1 MTKYFGGLAAVDE
14 IDFTLKEGA
23 ILGLIGPN
31 GAGKTTIFNLISG
44 VLKPTKGRIV
54 FNGEEITGLRSH
66 GIAKRGIIRTFQ
78 LINLFKNFTVVEN
91 VLMGFYLQFK
101 TGIWQSV
108 VKTPRSQREE
118 QLFKEKSVEILNTV
132 GIEFLKDQPAK
143 TLSHGHQQ
151 MLALAIA
158 LAAQPKIL
166 LLDEPAAGLS
176 GDEIRSFVALI
187 RKIRDSLNLSIIL
200 VEHNI
205 KEVMGISYHVV
216 VMNFGKK
223 IAEGLPEMVQ
233 QNPEVIRAY
242 LGG

>member
-1 MTKYFGGLAAVDE
+1 
-14 IDFTLKEGA
+14 
-23 ILGLIGPN
+23 
-31 GAGKTTIFNLISG
+31 
-44 VLKPTKGRIV
+44 
-54 FNGEEITGLRSH
+54 
-66 GIAKRGIIRTFQ
+66 
-78 LINLFKNFTVVEN
+78 
-91 VLMGFYLQFK
+91 
-101 TGIWQSV
+101 
-108 VKTPRSQREE
+108 
-118 QLFKEKSVEILNTV
+118 
-132 GIEFLKDQPAK
+132 
-143 TLSHGHQQ
+143 

-205 KEVMGISYHVV
+205 KEVMGISDHVV